1 MYLRPFHIPPSC
13 QLDLK
18 ENLKQS
24 RNEPKNPMSETT
36 DPNNST
42 SKSNL
47 IKMHHVGVTAKMQS
61 PLKILPRMNSSSD
74 SDAYQHAA
82 TQYSIFKTDRGE
94 DMSETT
100 VARSSSSPQTLYEM
114 HAEPEKSLL
123 QQSKGKPQRIEF
135 QRYNKKRPHVVVPK
149 RSAPH
154 LKERSKSHKASQMPK
169 VGLLGRLLQ
178 SLDKMCKCQNQQ
190 KALIDDL
197 PEPLWNRKE
206 ETRHTCIGIYP
217 FEHGCAEYL
226 STTDTHPKI
235 NSIVLADRATTYAT
249 HFWAELFGLL
259 HIAVAFVVAF
269 ILQSYRFVLYS
280 LVNTLIVGLLHM
292 TSDYLVKPLLTMM
305 FNGYLQPPLIFLYNI
320 LCSVRDILEP
330 VAETIN
336 NFMKP
341 LATVGGSVRLA
352 DVNYRQIR
360 RIAKDV

>member
-1 MYLRPFHIPPSC
+1 
-13 QLDLK
+13 
-18 ENLKQS
+18 
-24 RNEPKNPMSETT
+24 MSEST
-36 DPNNST
+36 DPNGST

-47 IKMHHVGVTAKMQS
+47 IKVHHVGVTAKMQS
-61 PLKILPRMNSSSD
+61 PLKKILPRMNSSSD
-74 SDAYQHAA
+74 SDVYQNAG
-82 TQYSIFKTDRGE
+82 TQYSIFRSDRGGE
-94 DMSETT
+94 VSEST
-100 VARSSSSPQTLYEM
+100 VAGSCSSQQTLYEM

-123 QQSKGKPQRIEF
+123 QQSKSKPQRIEF
-135 QRYNKKRPHVVVPK
+135 QRYNKKRPHVTVPT
-149 RSAPH
+149 RSAAN
-154 LKERSKSHKASQMPK
+154 LKGRFKSHKASQAPKQK
-169 VGLLGRLLQ
+169 VGLLGRLVQ
-178 SLDKMCKCQNQQ
+178 SLDKMCQCHVQSPQ
-190 KALIDDL
+190 KSIIDDL
-197 PEPLWNRKE
+197 PEPQWNRKE
-206 ETRHTCIGIYP
+206 ATRHTCIGIYP

-235 NSIVLADRATTYAT
+235 NAIVLADRATTYAT

-292 TSDYLVKPLLTMM
+292 TSDYLVKPLLTML

-330 VAETIN
+330 VAETLN

-341 LATVGGSVRLA
+341 LATVGQSLRLA

>member
-1 MYLRPFHIPPSC
+1 
-13 QLDLK
+13 
-18 ENLKQS
+18 
-24 RNEPKNPMSETT
+24 MSETT
-36 DPNNST
+36 DPNGST

-61 PLKILPRMNSSSD
+61 PLKKILPRMNSSTD
-74 SDAYQHAA
+74 SDVYQHAA
-82 TQYSIFKTDRGE
+82 TQYSIFKSDNGG

-100 VARSSSSPQTLYEM
+100 VAGSSSSPQTLYEM

-123 QQSKGKPQRIEF
+123 QLQSKIKPQRIEF
-135 QRYNKKRPHVVVPK
+135 QRYNKKRPHLIAPK
-149 RSAPH
+149 RSAPNS
-154 LKERSKSHKASQMPK
+154 KERSKPHKTAQVQKEK

-178 SLDKMCKCQNQQ
+178 SLDNMCKCQNQQ
-190 KALIDDL
+190 KAIIDDL
-197 PEPLWNRKE
+197 PEPQWNQKE
-206 ETRHTCIGIYP
+206 ATRHTCIGIYP

-226 STTDTHPKI
+226 ATTDTHPKI

-269 ILQSYRFVLYS
+269 ILQSYRFVLFS

-292 TSDYLVKPLLTMM
+292 TSDYLVKPLLTML
-305 FNGYLQPPLIFLYNI
+305 FNGYLQPPLIFLYNV
-320 LCSVRDILEP
+320 LCSIRDILEP

-341 LATVGGSVRLA
+341 LATVGKSVRLA
-352 DVNYRQIR
+352 DVNYRQIK